1 MRLFIGALAFPGQ
14 PEMIDATKI
23 GTLAGSLIAAVL
35 GCLVLRMSSPIP
47 LLAEDEKEYSKIFSR
62 EHGGAFGL
70 IGGSLITAA
79 TAGVGPGGR
88 SLIDWLGRSWGRCRG
103 GRTRRSL
110 DRRRHPRSG
119 SRILRALV
127 QLVTAHKKTPAGAT
141 GQR

>member
-79 TAGVGPGGR
+79 TAGVGVLAVGPLLTGLAGLGAGAAAGGR
-88 SLIDWLGRSWGRCRG
+88 VGALIGVGI
-103 GRTRRSL
+103 
-110 DRRRHPRSG
+110 PEAEAEFY
-119 SRILRALV
+119 AL
-127 QLVTAHKKTPAGAT
+127 LCS
-141 GQR
+141 